1 MEMIS
6 AVKMRRAVA
15 NALATR
21 SYTKLAWDI
30 INDIAKKTRIN
41 SHPLL
46 TQRPVEKIGIIIITS
61 NRGLAG
67 GFTSRLFQAA
77 QQYIKDVSIEAEPQI
92 DVILTGKH
100 GRKSIH
106 KLRRTVVAEFEKI
119 DLTTRIEEVF
129 PMTQLA
135 IQEYVHGVYDRV
147 VVAYTDFVSAI
158 SQLPKIKQILPL
170 EKGLDEGLGLDL
182 TAEETKNTDNDSTEA
197 GNYTF
202 EPGART
208 VLDSILPRLVEMQ
221 IYQAILESDASEHSA
236 RMLAMRNASD
246 AAQDMIKE
254 LNYSFNK
261 ARQAAITQEISEI
274 VGGAAALE

>member
-1 MEMIS
+1 MALNTKAIKRRIKSIGNTKKITKAMEMIS

-21 SYTKLAWDI
+21 SYAKLAWDI

-106 KLRRTVVAEFEKI
+106 KLRRTVVAEFEKQDMVGGSVDI
-119 DLTTRIEEVF
+119 TS
-129 PMTQLA
+129 LA
-135 IQEYVHGVYDRV
+135 AMVTKG
-147 VVAYTDFVSAI
+147 AASSA
-158 SQLPKIKQILPL
+158 SPSATSCRRTSP
-170 EKGLDEGLGLDL
+170 
-182 TAEETKNTDNDSTEA
+182 SVCCRRR
-197 GNYTF
+197 
-202 EPGART
+202 GAPARCGPPRSCERPARDCGRRPAAPSGAPRT
-208 VLDSILPRLVEMQ
+208 VPS
-221 IYQAILESDASEHSA
+221 LEAA
-236 RMLAMRNASD
+236 GPVRQGRRN
-246 AAQDMIKE
+246 
-254 LNYSFNK
+254 
-261 ARQAAITQEISEI
+261 
-274 VGGAAALE
+274 GPG